1 MVHSMNRCSCS
12 YIILCVEKVFEDLTK
27 GRGHICIKVG
37 RVDTLIVSQIPI
49 SHFLLIYMGI
59 CMVLYSFS
67 YNYT

>member
-1 MVHSMNRCSCS
+1 MVHSMNRCRCS
-12 YIILCVEKVFEDLTK
+12 YIILCVEKVFEDLAK

-59 CMVLYSFS
+59 CMHGIS